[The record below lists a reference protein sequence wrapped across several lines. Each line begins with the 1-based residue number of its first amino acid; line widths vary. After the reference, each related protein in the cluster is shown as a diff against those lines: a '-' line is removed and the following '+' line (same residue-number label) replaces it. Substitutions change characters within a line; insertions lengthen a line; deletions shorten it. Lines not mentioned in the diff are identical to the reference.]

1 MREWGRMVG
10 NRIACLLAATTL
22 LAPAVLRADQDAPA
36 PRDLE
41 TPGRIMPLTEV
52 DLARVRASPSGTPGA
67 KPRMRVPLA
76 SQQSG
81 PSHMHIASGAARV
94 VREPSGAAAV
104 EMEADEEVFVATQAD
119 PARRRMQPSERLALP
134 GLVLKGE
141 AKAREGSRAAA
152 GSGGAVVDPE
162 AVPEEGRVWAGR
174 PFIGLAQAV
183 RWNGS
188 EYVAP
193 LLLGLDAD
201 APGSSQAAKL
211 ERALTVHVSAPRAFV
226 DPSRVDIPALG
237 PAGYRTVRVRVDP
250 LHATAEQEVEVHT
263 LIGHA
268 TFAFRIPRVAT
279 SLQLVTDKHEVVGFG
294 IGQAT
299 LRARLL
305 AQDGRTH
312 VAEDDLV
319 VDFVV
324 MQGEGDLEPEHA
336 VIPAGAS
343 ATRPVTFR
351 PSRGGRV
358 KLEARAGDIRS
369 GPVRVDV
376 SFPAWAVA
384 ATLLGGALG
393 GFAAF
398 LRRRRAGGLLWR
410 LAEGL
415 VVGVLVAAVSLALP
429 EVVLMAS
436 RVVSTTLGLFVT
448 SAAAGF
454 LGTPL
459 LDRLSRRLFPA
470 RAKP

>member
-1 MREWGRMVG
+1 MGIRVVCMLAVMV
-10 NRIACLLAATTL
+10 LLGSEARAEQNEET
-22 LAPAVLRADQDAPA
+22 PAE
-36 PRDLE
+36 LE
-41 TPGRIMPLTEV
+41 TPPRLSPLTEV
-52 DLARVRASPSGTPGA
+52 DLTQVRPSPSGGTRS
-67 KPRMRVPLA
+67 KPRMRVPLE
-76 SQQSG
+76 SKQSG

-104 EMEADEEVFVATQAD
+104 DMEVDEEVFVATQGD
-119 PARRRMQPSERLALP
+119 PAPRRMEPSERLALP
-134 GLVLKGE
+134 GLVLKS
-141 AKAREGSRAAA
+141 AVKARKVSKAAA
-152 GSGGAVVDPE
+152 GGAGGASDTE
-162 AVPEEGRVWAGR
+162 AAPRAERVWTGK

-183 RWNGS
+183 RWDGT
-188 EYVAP
+188 EYVAR

-201 APGSSQAAKL
+201 EPGSNQAATL
-211 ERALTVHVSAPRAFV
+211 ERALTVHISAPRAFV

-250 LHATAEQEVEVHT
+250 LHATVEQEVEVHT
-263 LIGHA
+263 SIGHA
-268 TFAFRIPRVAT
+268 TFAFAIPRVAS

-312 VAEDDLV
+312 VAEDDLM

-324 MQGEGDLEPEHA
+324 MQGEGDIEPEHA

-343 ATRPVTFR
+343 TTRRVTFR
-351 PSRGGRV
+351 PSRGGSA
-358 KLEARAGDIRS
+358 KLAARAGDIQAE
-369 GPVRVDV
+369 PVVVDV
-376 SFPAWAVA
+376 SFPAWAVL
-384 ATLLGGALG
+384 ATLLGGTLG

-398 LRRRRAGGLLWR
+398 LRRRRAGGLFWR

-429 EVVLMAS
+429 QVVLMAG
-436 RVVSTTLGLFVT
+436 RVVSTTLGLFVI

-459 LDRLSRRLFPA
+459 LDRLSRRIFPA